1 MARELYSVL
10 CGNPNGK
17 EILKRGAICICI
29 ADLLCCTAE
38 TNTTLYSNYTLR
50 KVNLK
55 KRNKEAL
62 RRQD

>member
-1 MARELYSVL
+1 ML

-17 EILKRGAICICI
+17 EIPKRGAICI

-38 TNTTLYSNYTLR
+38 TNTTLYSNFIQLRKFYTLR

-55 KRNKEAL
+55 KRNKETL